1 MTLQNGSSLCWDASY
16 SQDNSDHHFI
26 SQAYADLIK
35 AFNWKSVVVLYE
47 NEESLVRL
55 QDVLQLP
62 KSYDGIK
69 LKIQQLFTD
78 TDDYRPQLKQIRM
91 SGETKIVI
99 DCSYDKIQ
107 EVLRQAADVDLV
119 TDYHSYLITSL
130 DVDRIDLANFTD
142 INVNITGYRMI
153 EPSSPAV
160 AQYLKKWNYEA
171 GDGKGESHPLYV
183 SK

>member
-1 MTLQNGSSLCWDASY
+1 M
-16 SQDNSDHHFI
+16 
-26 SQAYADLIK
+26 
-35 AFNWKSVVVLYE
+35 VVLYE

-55 QDVLQLP
+55 QDVLELP

-183 SK
+183 SRLSFVSMQLKKFRPSFLEGHDFCVQGMR